1 MIMKTIRFGL
11 IALAL
16 ASLGAT
22 PTLAQTGHDLY
33 QQALVKE
40 QADGDLQAAIA
51 LYERI
56 VREFSS
62 DRALAAKALVQMG
75 QCHERLGSQAA
86 RAAYRQVVEE
96 YADQAES
103 AARARARLAVLTR
116 PTPAETDSR
125 IQVRQLLST
134 SHGDPVPLSGGFFPD
149 GRRLVYID
157 WDAGTVAI
165 GDVVTCET
173 RAITQGDLEQ
183 GGATGAKVSPD
194 GKLIAYT
201 WYPADDPADH
211 ASGTMLRL
219 IGSDGSGDR
228 LLQFVGGFHHGSWSW
243 DSRHIAAHMHNN
255 ENPNTEIVWVNVADG
270 AKTPLETFQYREKFA
285 PAVSHSPDNRFLA
298 VEFPAEE
305 DAGRHDI
312 LLLSTEGGPS
322 LPLVD
327 HPADDRL
334 FGWVPGT
341 DAVLFKSDRSGSED
355 LWAIRVKED
364 GTSGTPF
371 PLMRGMGGMDP
382 MGFGA
387 DGRLFLSTR
396 TLHYAKRVAPFDES
410 TGRVLMEA
418 AEPIL
423 GTHDNSGFAWSPSGD
438 SLVLAYREEG
448 GGFTIRLRDLPTGTE
463 RILTR
468 EINPA
473 TVGGPRWHPDGKSVL
488 TVGMARSV
496 DREEWPNTPAGLYR
510 IDVSTGEVH
519 RFFDFAADNYWWME
533 IGMTLTP
540 DGKGVVYRHRGRLL
554 LQDLESGGVEELFYH
569 PDLSGPL
576 KWSPDGSELL
586 FGIADSSGTDQSPG
600 RRRLM
605 IMPFP
610 GGEPYEL
617 LRIDLPG
624 RLRVGSFNWTSDGR
638 SILFLQTLERR
649 STLMRISRDGGEPEL
664 LWESDERFLGFPL
677 SPDHRKVGITT
688 QTNEAEIWVMEN
700 LVEALKGM
708 EGGR

>member
-1 MIMKTIRFGL
+1 MRTICIGL

-16 ASLGAT
+16 TSLGAT

-40 QADGDLQAAIA
+40 QADGDLRAAIA

-62 DRALAAKALVQMG
+62 VRALAAKALVQMG

-116 PTPAETDSR
+116 PVPADTESR
-125 IQVRQLLST
+125 IQVRQLLSS

-157 WDAGTVAI
+157 WDAGTVAV
-165 GDVVTCET
+165 GDVATRET
-173 RAITQGDLEQ
+173 RPITQGDLER
-183 GGATGAKVSPD
+183 GGPTGAKVSPD
-194 GKLIAYT
+194 GKLIAYY
-201 WYPADDPADH
+201 WYPVGKPADH

-219 IGSDGSGDR
+219 VGSDGSGDR
-228 LLQFVGGFHHGSWSW
+228 LLQFVGGIGHGSWSW
-243 DSRHIAAHMHNN
+243 DSRHIAAVMHND
-255 ENPNTEIVWVNVADG
+255 ENPDTEIVWINVADG
-270 AKTPLETFQYREKFA
+270 AITHLETFHYREKFA

-298 VEFPAEE
+298 VEFPVEE
-305 DAGRHDI
+305 DGGHHDI
-312 LLLSTEGGPS
+312 VLLSTDGGPS

-327 HPADDRL
+327 HPGDDRL
-334 FGWVPGT
+334 FGWVPGA
-341 DAVLFKSDRSGSED
+341 DAVLFKSDRSGSQD
-355 LWAIRVKED
+355 LWAIRVTEGGIGGK
-364 GTSGTPF
+364 PF
-371 PLMRGMGGMDP
+371 PLMRRLGEMDP

-396 TLHYAKRVAPFDES
+396 TLHYAKSIAPFDES

-438 SLVLAYREEG
+438 SLALAYREEG
-448 GGFTIRLRDLPTGTE
+448 GGFTIRLRDMLAGTE

-473 TVGGPRWHPDGKSVL
+473 TVGGPRWHPDGQSVL
-488 TVGMARSV
+488 TVGMAHGV
-496 DREEWPNTPAGLYR
+496 DREDWPNTPAGLYR
-510 IDVSTGEVH
+510 IDVSTGEVN
-519 RFFDFAADNYWWME
+519 RVFDFPPDNFWWMD
-533 IGMTLTP
+533 IGLTLTP
-540 DGKGVVYRHRGRLL
+540 DGNGVVYRHRGRLL
-554 LQDLESGGVEELFYH
+554 LRDLESGGVEELFRH
-569 PDLSGPL
+569 PDLSGPM

-586 FGIADSSGTDQSPG
+586 FGIADSSGADESPG

-605 IMPFP
+605 VLPAP
-610 GGEPYEL
+610 GGEAYEL

-624 RLRVGSFNWTSDGR
+624 RLRVGSFNWTADGR
-638 SILFLQTLERR
+638 SILFLQTREGR
-649 STLMRISRDGGEPEL
+649 SNLMRISRDGGEPEL
-664 LWESDERFLGFPL
+664 LWESDERFLGLPL

-700 LVEALKGM
+700 LVEALREI